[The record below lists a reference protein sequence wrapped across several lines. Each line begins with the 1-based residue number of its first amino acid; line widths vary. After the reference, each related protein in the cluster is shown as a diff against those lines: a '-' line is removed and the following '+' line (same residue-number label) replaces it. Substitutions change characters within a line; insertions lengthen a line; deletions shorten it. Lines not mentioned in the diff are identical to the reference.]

1 MKKKAL
7 KMATSP
13 DIKIKEIYM
22 SLNFHS
28 AIAFNRA
35 FKRWTNMTPTEYR
48 KKIHDKRV
56 RIDD

>member
-1 MKKKAL
+1 
-7 KMATSP
+7 MATSP

-22 SLNFHS
+22 SLNFHG

-35 FKRWTNMTPTEYR
+35 FKRWTNMIPTEYR